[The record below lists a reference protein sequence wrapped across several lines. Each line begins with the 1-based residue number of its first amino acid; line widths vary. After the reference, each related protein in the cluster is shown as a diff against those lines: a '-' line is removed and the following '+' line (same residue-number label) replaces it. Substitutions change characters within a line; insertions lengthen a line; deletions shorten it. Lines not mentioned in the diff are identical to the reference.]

1 MLEFNKEHKKGNVK
15 EAIGQFSF
23 KEIVAIAGAS
33 IVFGTGIVAMFS
45 PKPFKGYD
53 LINDARDAME
63 QSDLVTDKNAMDVAE
78 LMDYYE
84 SIEYANELTNSR
96 YKYQNYE
103 IKDDKLNPTVDEFKE
118 SVESVLK
125 DLSVIESTDWYSD
138 KTAAEIDNTR
148 KMAYDDLNS
157 NYNVIL
163 AYITANRYIF
173 FLLTAILVFSFIFRH
188 ITLYSKYDV
197 ILAYMKK
204 NQDKDFDNYFDTVF
218 NYKINESFKQLG
230 IKNVTLNGV
239 EMITKENDFGQDE
252 YKEYALLDLTVD
264 GKHME
269 FQASGHLYDLL
280 SSRYSEESVS
290 NLANNQGKSS
300 SYRFINKVLYQE
312 YDFNMERGTL
322 VTKEE
327 KEAGKK
333 VLGSLGVLGLV
344 SIIVI
349 CKEYAPK
356 LSEEDEKS
364 IRNK

>member
-157 NYNVIL
+157 NY
-163 AYITANRYIF
+163 
-173 FLLTAILVFSFIFRH
+173 
-188 ITLYSKYDV
+188 DV

-280 SSRYSEESVS
+280 SSRYSKESVS